1 MRPHEDR
8 FIRYEMRLVGRG
20 WQEGHKGD
28 GFTQKSVIPA
38 FDGIL
43 LTLHCISPLF

>member
-1 MRPHEDR
+1 MRIALSD
-8 FIRYEMRLVGRG
+8 MKCDWL
-20 WQEGHKGD
+20 EGDSKKATKGMV
-28 GFTQKSVIPA
+28 FTQKSVIPA